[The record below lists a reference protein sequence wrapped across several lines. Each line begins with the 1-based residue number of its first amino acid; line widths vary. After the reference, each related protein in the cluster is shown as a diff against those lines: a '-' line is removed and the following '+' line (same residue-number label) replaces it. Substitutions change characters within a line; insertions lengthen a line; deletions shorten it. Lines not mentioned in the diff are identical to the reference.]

1 MRVGLC
7 GIEGCDTS
15 RDGMVFRYHCG
26 VDGGYHF
33 RLAGRTLKK
42 DGSKSRRTGS
52 IPFAGDYDSGGREE
66 GGITISRR
74 PNKRPS
80 REYAPGPSNASAIAV
95 MIIPKATIRASCMP
109 QDEAGNDEREM
120 PRKHRPTRS
129 PANGVKNP
137 AARDAPLV
145 IKTRLS
151 SHLLEEGS
159 EGPER

>member
-1 MRVGLC
+1 MALC
-7 GIEGCDTS
+7 GIVNCNTS
-15 RDGMVFRYHCG
+15 RDGMVFGYHCG
-26 VDGGYHF
+26 VEWGYHF
-33 RLAGRTLKK
+33 QLARKARSETGLSLTNRTQ
-42 DGSKSRRTGS
+42 SVES
-52 IPFAGDYDSGGREE
+52 YDSGGRDE

-74 PNKRPS
+74 PNNRPS
-80 REYAPGPSNASAIAV
+80 REKAPGPSNASAIAV

-109 QDEAGNDEREM
+109 QDEVGNDEREM